1 MSDLINKLTTN
12 FTAATAQ
19 GKIKLT
25 TILAK
30 VEVTTMIIS
39 KEDNIETMA
48 TAISMAKSETMATKT
63 LTSTPM
69 SLEETLVEQTT
80 IRKGNNTKSIGRHST
95 ARALKQYKP
104 DPSECIRLRTT
115 AQLFR
120 QAKTNRWYKWVEF
133 TVKQIEAD
141 NLFV

>member
-1 MSDLINKLTTN
+1 
-12 FTAATAQ
+12 
-19 GKIKLT
+19 
-25 TILAK
+25 
-30 VEVTTMIIS
+30 MIIS

-95 ARALKQYKP
+95 ARTLKQYKP
-104 DPSECIRLRTT
+104 DPSGRIRVKTT
-115 AQLFR
+115 DQLFR
-120 QAKTNRWYKWVEF
+120 EAKANRWYKWVEF
-133 TVKQIEAD
+133 TVKQIEAN